1 MQNYK
6 VSSGDVGVKG
16 LRNDTIEGQISKI
29 KWTSSKKELAT
40 YQVVVI
46 DRGVSQG
53 FRTIN
58 LGEGVTI
65 LKDRLVIGET
75 VIPLHRVVEIRKE
88 GVVVW
93 RRNALAGKSE
103 G

>member
-1 MQNYK
+1 VCEN
-6 VSSGDVGVKG
+6 D

-29 KWTSSKKELAT
+29 KWTSSKAELTT
-40 YQVVVI
+40 YEVVVI

-53 FRTIN
+53 FRTVN
-58 LGEGVTI
+58 LGEDVVI
-65 LKDRLVIGET
+65 LRDRLLIGDT
-75 VIPLHRVVEIRKE
+75 VIPLHRVVEIRKG

-93 RRNALAGKSE
+93 RRNASAGKSE